1 MSIDVLDEAYRAEG
15 KDGLGCVSVELWL
28 RSMEGDVRS
37 CSWMLS
43 GRAREVD
50 TVGAIPL
57 EVEDQMGR
65 QEEWEG
71 F

>member
-1 MSIDVLDEAYRAEG
+1 MSISVFDEAHRAEG
-15 KDGLGCVSVELWL
+15 KDCFGRVSVELWL

>member
-1 MSIDVLDEAYRAEG
+1 MLDEAYRAEG